1 MELTTKKKKK
11 RAVGTESLFTSVD
24 QTLLKQPRQMW
35 FHHLPVQLAFRHTC
49 ACSKT
54 VAGYKN
60 WSLTRRR
67 RYSISLWT
75 SRSASVPALSQEKVC
90 PRGYRHKFLNT
101 KLLCV
106 VCPEVTEHD
115 VHFRILS
122 PSVFLKSCLQEEQ
135 NESAERQFL
144 FYF

>member
-1 MELTTKKKKK
+1 MELTTKKKKV
-11 RAVGTESLFTSVD
+11 VGTENLFTSVD
-24 QTLLKQPRQMW
+24 QILLKQTRQMW
-35 FHHLPVQLAFRHTC
+35 FHHLPVQLAFRHTGV
-49 ACSKT
+49 CSKT

-60 WSLTRRR
+60 LPLTQWRS
-67 RYSISLWT
+67 YSISLWT

-90 PRGYRHKFLNT
+90 PHGYRHKFLNT

-106 VCPEVTEHD
+106 VCPEVTEHN
-115 VHFRILS
+115 VHFQILP